1 MSKYLYSPLDIALF
15 FKYCDFTLSDEKNIK
30 DELWEN
36 RHILL
41 EPRYRKDKYEFINKI
56 NLYLEML
63 DEDYSDEFEVINRVL
78 REFGSKNEL
87 GEIDYDDNYI
97 ESYFRFV
104 KLRLTYVYGCD
115 YVRLKLR
122 TLLREFG
129 YKRRT
134 KDIVNSI
141 KRSMKNLKLE
151 CYLKGYEPCDVGEIK
166 LEHMIM
172 IRLKE

>member
-15 FKYCDFTLSDEKNIK
+15 FNYCDFTLSEEKIIK

-36 RHILL
+36 RNILL
-41 EPRYRKDKYEFINKI
+41 EPIYRKDKYKFINKI
-56 NLYLEML
+56 NLYMEML
-63 DEDYSDEFEVINRVL
+63 DEDYSNEFETINRVL

-115 YVRLKLR
+115 YVRLKFR
-122 TLLREFG
+122 TLLKEFG

-134 KDIVNSI
+134 KEIVNSI

-151 CYLKGYEPCDVGEIK
+151 CHLKGYEPCDVGDTK
-166 LEHMIM
+166 LDHMIM
-172 IRLKE
+172 IRLK